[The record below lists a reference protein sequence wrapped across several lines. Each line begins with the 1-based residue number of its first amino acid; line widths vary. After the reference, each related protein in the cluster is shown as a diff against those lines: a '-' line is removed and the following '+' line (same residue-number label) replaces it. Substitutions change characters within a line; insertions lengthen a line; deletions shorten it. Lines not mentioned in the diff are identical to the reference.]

1 MTSSKSK
8 LNKPE
13 RSEHLIEKELEELQ
27 GIDTVY
33 VDISKLTTIADGMWI
48 TTGRS
53 KRHTQAIA
61 ENLMEKLK
69 ANGTPA
75 LSLTGYDNG
84 DWILIDC
91 GNYLVHVLLPAMRD
105 LYQLEDLWKAAAEKQ
120 RFKKD
125 E

>member
-1 MTSSKSK
+1 MTSPKAK
-8 LNKPE
+8 VKQYKQ
-13 RSEHLIEKELEELQ
+13 LIATEIDELQ
-27 GIDTVY
+27 GIETVY
-33 VDISKLTTIADGMWI
+33 IDISKVTTIADGMWV

-75 LSLTGYDNG
+75 LSMTGYDNG

-91 GNYLVHVLLPAMRD
+91 CDYLVHIMLPAMRE
-105 LYQLEDLWKAAAEKQ
+105 LYQLEDLWQALDEKK
-120 RFKKD
+120 RSR
-125 E
+125 EE